1 LGLITE
7 LNKNKMNIE
16 LELNRTINMLMAH
29 PDNEPDSEFADR
41 IDSLI
46 ELKQKLIITD
56 VMQEF
61 NSLIV
66 RLVELLSVKYPNRQ
80 INNEFVDNLK
90 TVWKG
95 NELGLKANIEALEKE
110 LNFA

>member
-1 LGLITE
+1 MNNELRKIVEQRLKNAKANALAVGTE
-7 LNKNKMNIE
+7 TVTGKMFTSKAE
-16 LELNRTINMLMAH
+16 LLESILDEYVALPIH
-29 PDNEPDSEFADR
+29 G
-41 IDSLI
+41 
-46 ELKQKLIITD
+46 

-61 NSLIV
+61 NSLIL
-66 RLVELLSVKYPNRQ
+66 RLVELLSVKYPNRK
-80 INNEFVDNLK
+80 INNEFIDNLK